1 MDEDLFWQIIESFD
15 WTYEGYDGNVLEP
28 AVKRL
33 CQMTEHDLRQFE
45 EILAEKLYALD
56 TQAHG
61 RAVGFGV
68 DYFSVDSFLYTRCAV
83 VINGRSFY
91 DHVLKNPHEMP
102 EDLSFESVLYLA
114 DDAAEQMGLED
125 YFHITRLDYETFSN
139 EDGWKDAHFPAALPP
154 GHRPIHQRDEDTQS
168 S

>member
-15 WTYEGYDGNVLEP
+15 WAYEGYDVNVMEP
-28 AVKRL
+28 AVNL
-33 CQMTEHDLRQFE
+33 LSQMTEDDLRQFD

-61 RAVGFGV
+61 RAVGFGI

-91 DHVLKNPHEMP
+91 DQVLKNPHDMP
-102 EDLSFESVLYLA
+102 KDLSFESVLSLA
-114 DDAAEQMGLED
+114 DDAAEKMGLED
-125 YFHITRLDYETFSN
+125 YWHDTRVSYETFSN
-139 EDGWKDAHFPAALPP
+139 EEGWKDAHFPSGLPP
-154 GHRPIHQRDEDTQS
+154 GHKPLHQRDNDS
-168 S
+168 